1 MLKQKS
7 TLECDF
13 KVFICEH
20 VDSCSA
26 CWMLGTLLDA
36 VMDSCSACWMLGT
49 LLDAVMDSCSAG
61 WMLGTSLDA
70 VMDSCSAGWMLG
82 TSLDAVTMLV
92 LTQFCQACR
101 SSPK

>member
-1 MLKQKS
+1 
-7 TLECDF
+7 
-13 KVFICEH
+13 
-20 VDSCSA
+20 
-26 CWMLGTLLDA
+26 MLGT
-36 VMDSCSACWMLGT
+36 S
-49 LLDAVMDSCSAG
+49 LDAVMDSCSAG

-82 TSLDAVTMLV
+82 TLLDAVTMLV